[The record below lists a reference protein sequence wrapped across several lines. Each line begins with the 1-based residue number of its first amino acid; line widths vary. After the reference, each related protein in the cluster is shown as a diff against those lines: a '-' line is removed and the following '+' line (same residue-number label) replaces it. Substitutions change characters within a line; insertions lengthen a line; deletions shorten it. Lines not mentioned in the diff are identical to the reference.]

1 MKGDENSIPSHKM
14 TKINFEDALY
24 THNHPKNSNHEWGFS
39 NDDFSSFTNLNLKY
53 LATIDE
59 KYIHEL
65 SKDMFEMKSMQ
76 TELNKS
82 ANEITYE
89 RWIVLNQYEKAEEK
103 GLRYR
108 RNEINKK

>member
-1 MKGDENSIPSHKM
+1 MFPQ
-14 TKINFEDALY
+14 
-24 THNHPKNSNHEWGFS
+24 NSNHEWRFS

-53 LATIDE
+53 LAAIDE

-65 SKDMFEMKSMQ
+65 SKDMFEMKNIL
-76 TELNKS
+76 TEQEKLLDKM
-82 ANEITYE
+82 TYE

-108 RNEINKK
+108 RNEINKR

>member
-39 NDDFSSFTNLNLKY
+39 NDDFSSFTNLKLKY
-53 LATIDE
+53 LAAIDE

-65 SKDMFEMKSMQ
+65 SKDMFEMKNIL
-76 TELNKS
+76 TEQDKLLDKM
-82 ANEITYE
+82 TYE
-89 RWIVLNQYEKAEEK
+89 RWIVLKQYEKAEEK

-108 RNEINKK
+108 RNEINKR